1 MKYRLLI
8 AYDGSDYAGWQ
19 RQDNALAVQQVVE
32 EAVAAIAGQEV
43 TVHGA
48 GRTDAGV
55 HAAGQAAHLD
65 LPAGNLPSGETRRA
79 LIHGVNHHLPAAIRV
94 LSADPVDDSFHARKS
109 ASFKVYGYRLCTA
122 PVIDPF
128 RAPFVVPAPR
138 RLDLESMKAAA
149 SLIRGRHDFA
159 AFAKAGGGHGSTVR
173 TIHEARWTEQGDE
186 IRFRVAGDGFLRG
199 MVRALVGTTLEVGLG
214 RRSPD
219 DLAALLGGRPRA
231 EAGPNAPARGLC
243 LERVEYDHAK

>member
-8 AYDGSDYAGWQ
+8 AYDGTEYAGWQ

-32 EAVAAIAGQEV
+32 DAMAAVTRRNV

-55 HAAGQAAHLD
+55 HAAGQAAHVD
-65 LPAGNLPSGETRRA
+65 LPAGNAPPGEISRT
-79 LIHGVNHHLPAAIRV
+79 LVHGVNHYLPAAVRV
-94 LSADPVDDSFHARKS
+94 LAADTVDHSFHARKS
-109 ASFKVYGYRLCTA
+109 ASFKVYSYRLCTA

-149 SLIRGRHDFA
+149 SLIRGRHDFS
-159 AFAKAGGGHGSTVR
+159 AFAKAGGSHKSAVR
-173 TIHEARWTEQGDE
+173 TILEARWTERGDE

-199 MVRALVGTTLEVGLG
+199 MVRAIVGTTLEVGLG

-219 DLAALLGGRPRA
+219 DLTALLGGRPRT

-243 LERVEYDHAK
+243 LDRVEYDHGK

>member
-19 RQDNALAVQQVVE
+19 RQDNALAIQQLVE
-32 EAVAAIAGQEV
+32 EAVAAVAGRSV

-55 HAAGQAAHLD
+55 HASGQVAHLD
-65 LPAGNLPSGETRRA
+65 LPAGNVPSGETRRA
-79 LIHGVNHHLPAAIRV
+79 LVHGVNHHLPAAIRV
-94 LSADPVDDSFHARKS
+94 LAADADDDSFHARKS
-109 ASFKVYGYRLCTA
+109 ASLKVYIYRLCTA

-138 RLDLESMKAAA
+138 GLDLESMKTAVA
-149 SLIRGRHDFA
+149 LITGRHDFS
-159 AFAKAGGGHGSTVR
+159 AFAKAGGSHRSPLR
-173 TIHEARWTEQGDE
+173 TIREAGWDEQGDE

-199 MVRALVGTTLEVGLG
+199 MVRALVGTMLEVGRG
-214 RRSPD
+214 RRTLA
-219 DLAALLGGRPRA
+219 DLAALLEGGARSA
-231 EAGPNAPARGLC
+231 AGPNAPARGLC
-243 LERVEYDHAK
+243 LDSVEYDSRK